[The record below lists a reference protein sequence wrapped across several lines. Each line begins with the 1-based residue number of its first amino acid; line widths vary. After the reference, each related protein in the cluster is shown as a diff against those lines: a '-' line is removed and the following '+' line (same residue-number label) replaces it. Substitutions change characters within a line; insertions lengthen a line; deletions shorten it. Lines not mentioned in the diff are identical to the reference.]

1 MQLENYFSPVGAD
14 GQNVQFSREQA
25 SDFAKQIANDFN
37 PIHDSDAKR
46 FCVPG
51 DLLFSIGV
59 SKLGL
64 SQKMHIDFADM
75 LSDGIAIGYKEVE
88 AGKVD
93 VQDDKAKRY
102 LSIESSGERCVNQA
116 SVLALVKE
124 YVAFSGLTFPHILV
138 PLWKEKNAMV
148 NPARPLV
155 IYQSMTIELDTLDFE
170 RPQLELGHCE
180 LDVNGKRGNVIL
192 RFNFISDGKKIGTG
206 EKRMVLSGLR
216 EYDQTVID
224 ELSDFYSKRKTDYQ
238 SKLARP

>member
-1 MQLENYFSPVGAD
+1 MQLEKYFSAVGANR
-14 GQNVQFSREQA
+14 QNVQFTREQA

-64 SQKMHIDFADM
+64 SQKMHVDFADM
-75 LSDGIAIGYKEVE
+75 VNDGIEISFNTAED
-88 AGKVD
+88 GKVN
-93 VQDDKAKRY
+93 VQDTNEKRF
-102 LSIESSGERCVNQA
+102 LSIESSGECTNNPEQVMA
-116 SVLALVKE
+116 LAEE

-138 PLWKEKNAMV
+138 PLWKEQNVMV

-170 RPQLELGHCE
+170 RPLLELGKCE
-180 LDVNGKRGNVIL
+180 LEVNGKRGNVIL
-192 RFNFISDGKKIGTG
+192 RFSFMSNGKQIGTG
-206 EKRMVLSGLR
+206 EKRMILSGLR
-216 EYDQTVID
+216 EYDQSVID
-224 ELSDFYSKRKTDYQ
+224 ELVDFYSKRKTDYQ
-238 SKLARP
+238 ENVG